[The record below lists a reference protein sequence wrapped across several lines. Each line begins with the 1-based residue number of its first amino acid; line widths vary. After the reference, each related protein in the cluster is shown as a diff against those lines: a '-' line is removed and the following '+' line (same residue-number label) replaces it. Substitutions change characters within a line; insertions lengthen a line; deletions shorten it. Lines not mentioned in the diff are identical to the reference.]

1 MPSTFNTPSW
11 KPSVTPGYVYVGE
24 DEYYLYEDKQVV
36 QDTAVAGSITLPLMR
51 FDSQRSMEGPIVI
64 TDLDGT
70 GLHLVA
76 AQDSPFAKTYE
87 APIGADQITRT
98 PEKYRRRVDLTGK
111 QDGFSLSLVDH
122 EFSIAYGLPDSS
134 GWYAPIISI
143 SPSTA
148 DVIIEYEN
156 PAATGGYYRVADI
169 DLNPLHSPHIT
180 DKFITVTDKAA
191 VGERLSIRIASP
203 TLSDSNINA
212 NTPILAYLETAE
224 GMPVQGVD
232 VVFTASD
239 TGPGKGTLNGGS
251 SDTVT
256 TEWDGTA
263 YTFWVNPGAGGTN
276 HPAAGI
282 EIVATYNDLAASGYI
297 HQGIDR

>member
-24 DEYYLYEDKQVV
+24 DEYYLYEDKQVAHE
-36 QDTAVAGSITLPLMR
+36 TGVAGSISLPFMR

-64 TDLDGT
+64 TDLDGD
-70 GLHLVA
+70 GLHLDA
-76 AQDSPFAKTYE
+76 AQASPFAKTYE
-87 APIGADQITRT
+87 APVGAGEVSRT
-98 PEKYRRRVDLTGK
+98 PEKYRRQVDLTGK
-111 QDGFSLSLVDH
+111 QDGFSMSLADH
-122 EFSIAYGLPDSS
+122 EFSIDYGSPNES
-134 GWYAPIISI
+134 GYYTPVISI

-156 PAATGGYYRVADI
+156 PAATGGYYRIADI

-191 VGERLSIRIASP
+191 VGERLSMRVASP
-203 TLSDSNINA
+203 TLSDANINA

-232 VVFTASD
+232 IVFTASE
-239 TGPGKGTLNGGS
+239 TGAGKGTLNGGS

-263 YTFWVNPGAGGTN
+263 YTFWVNAAAGGTN

-282 EIVATYNDLAASGYI
+282 EIVATYSGLAASGYI
-297 HQGIDR
+297 HQGINR